1 MLNFTVLNVMVD
13 FKLIKTKTF
22 GNDLTD
28 NINTRISEVGVAF
41 QHCTFFFSIKKK
53 TFLEKKFEKNY
64 FHLFDSSFFNIIS
77 EKKVKIIFFLFFFQK
92 CFLKN

>member
-53 TFLEKKFEKNY
+53 HFWKKNLK
-64 FHLFDSSFFNIIS
+64 
-77 EKKVKIIFFLFFFQK
+77 KIIFTFLTLVFSILFRK
-92 CFLKN
+92 KR